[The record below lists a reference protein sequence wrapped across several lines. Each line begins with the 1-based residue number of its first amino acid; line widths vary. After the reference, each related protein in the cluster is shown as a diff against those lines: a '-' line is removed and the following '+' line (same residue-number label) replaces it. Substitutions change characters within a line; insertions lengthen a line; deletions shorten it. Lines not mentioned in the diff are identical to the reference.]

1 MQKMPARRQARH
13 AARCHIHAALACAV
27 LTQGAFAQADTPASS
42 DTQTVIVTGGLRSQQ
57 VLDAPYAIGVVDAQ
71 TLRNAGPMVNLSE
84 ALQRVPGLTVANR
97 NNYAQDLQISSRGYG
112 ARAGFGVRGLRL
124 YTDGIP
130 ATMPDGQ
137 GQVAHFDIAG
147 ASRIEVLRGPFSV
160 LYGNNSG
167 GVIALYTAPASVREF
182 ELAFDAGSFGLRQ
195 ERISLSL
202 PMDQGFD
209 LRANL
214 TRFEIDGFRPQSA
227 ADRTLGNVRLGWRG
241 DADTVTLLLSDFQQ
255 DAQDPLGLNRSQY
268 DANPLQTTAVAT
280 QFNTRKSIGQTQ
292 GGVNWRHRF
301 GAEQGLVE
309 TYVTA
314 YLGTR
319 SVTQY
324 LAIPV
329 ATQAPPQHGGGVV
342 DFDRDYNGIDLR
354 ALLRFG
360 ETDLVIGVS
369 QERQVDDRRGNE
381 NFIGTPPN
389 QMLGVLGDLRRDETD
404 RATSRDVY
412 AQVETPL
419 SAAWQ
424 LVAGVRSGQV
434 TMEVDD
440 RYIVL
445 PGNGDDSGSLK
456 YSYTNPAL
464 GVRWRVAPQWMLHA
478 SMARGFEAPTLG
490 ELAYRPDAGS
500 GFNFALQPQTSR
512 QLEVGSKW
520 RSDTFD
526 LDAVL
531 FLINTDN
538 EIGVATNAGGR
549 SSFQNV
555 GRTRRYGAEAA
566 AWWRLSPSL
575 RAQANVTLLN
585 ATYLDTFLTC
595 NAVPCIV
602 PNVPVPAGN
611 RIAGTQRVIGGAE
624 LAWRPG
630 GMVPGEFAAEWHSQ
644 GSSPVDDLNSDFGAG
659 FGVVG
664 LRWSADWVITGSGT
678 LQMLLRADNVFDQ
691 RYVGSL
697 IVNEA
702 NKRFF
707 ETGAPRNYLMSLR
720 WLQRF

>member
-1 MQKMPARRQARH
+1 MPVRRHARRTALRQVH
-13 AARCHIHAALACAV
+13 ALLACAA
-27 LTQGAFAQADTPASS
+27 LGQGAFAQTDGAAASE
-42 DTQTVIVTGGLRSQQ
+42 TQTVVVTGGLRAQQ
-57 VLDAPYAIGVVDAQ
+57 LLDAPYAIGVVDAQ
-71 TLRNAGPMVNLSE
+71 TLHNAGPMVNLSE

-137 GQVAHFDIAG
+137 GQVAHFDLAG

-160 LYGNNSG
+160 LYGNSSG
-167 GVIALYTAPASVREF
+167 GVIALFTAPASVRQV

-241 DADTVTLLLSDFQQ
+241 DADTVTVLLSDIHQ
-255 DAQDPLGLNRSQY
+255 DAQDPLGLTRPQFN
-268 DANPLQTTAVAT
+268 ANPLQTTSVAT
-280 QFNTRKSIGQTQ
+280 QFNTRKSIDQTQ

-309 TYVTA
+309 TQVTG

-319 SVTQY
+319 SVTQF

-329 ATQAPPQHGGGVV
+329 ATQLPQQHSGGVV
-342 DFDRDYNGIDLR
+342 DFDRDYNGIDAR
-354 ALLRFG
+354 ALLHFG
-360 ETDLVIGVS
+360 ETDLVLGVN
-369 QERQVDDRRGNE
+369 QERQVDDRKGNE
-381 NFIGTPPN
+381 NFIGTPPD
-389 QMLGVLGDLRRDETD
+389 QTLGVLGNLRRDETD

-424 LVAGVRSGQV
+424 LVGGVRSGQV

-445 PGNGDDSGSLK
+445 PGNGDDSGSVK

-464 GVRWRVAPQWMLHA
+464 GVRWRVAPQWTLHA
-478 SMARGFEAPTLG
+478 SAARGFESPTLT
-490 ELAYRPDAGS
+490 ELAYRPDGGS

-520 RSDTFD
+520 RSDTID

-531 FLINTDN
+531 FMINTDN

-549 SSFQNV
+549 SAFQNV

-566 AWWRLSPSL
+566 AGWRISPSL

-585 ATYLDTFLTC
+585 ATYRDNFLTC
-595 NAVPCIV
+595 NAVPCAA
-602 PNVPVPAGN
+602 PSVPVPAGN

-630 GMVPGEFAAEWHSQ
+630 VIVPGEFAVEWHAQ
-644 GSSPVDDLNSDFGAG
+644 GATPVDDLNSDFGAG
-659 FGVVG
+659 FGVIG
-664 LRWSADWVITGSGT
+664 LRWSTDWAITGSGT
-678 LQMLLRADNVFDQ
+678 LQMLLRADNIFDQ
-691 RYVGSL
+691 RYVGSV

-707 ETGAPRNYLMSLR
+707 ETGAPRNYLLSLR
-720 WLQRF
+720 WLQKF